1 MLFFVSKIYKTESFS
16 VVIMGGQNDDISFV
30 HKQMLF
36 VKCTHS
42 SQRRF
47 FHNFF
52 DVFRRNN
59 EFLGFRRVDLAYENR
74 YN

>member
-1 MLFFVSKIYKTESFS
+1 MIYFLKIYKTESFS
-16 VVIMGGQNDDISFV
+16 VVIMGGQNVDISFV
-30 HKQMLF
+30 LKLF

-52 DVFRRNN
+52 DMFRRNTD
-59 EFLGFRRVDLAYENR
+59 FLGFRRVDLAYENH
-74 YN
+74 